1 MKLTK
6 WHRRAVLGAVAALL
20 VTACGGNGGSG
31 GDQTG
36 GDAGSGGPVTID
48 WWHIQNQEPMLGV
61 WKAMAAEYQKQHTNV
76 TIKITSLENEAFKA
90 RLTTVTQAGTPPDLF
105 HTWGGGVLKQQT
117 EAGLTK
123 DLTDDLADIADTFT
137 PAALLPYQ
145 IDDRTYGV
153 PFDVGMVGFW
163 YNEKLFAQAGITQPP
178 GTWAEFLDVVGKLK
192 AAGITPIA
200 LGGKEKWPGH
210 FYWAYLAI
218 RVAGVDA
225 LKQAESDGKFDA
237 PEFVQA
243 GAHLK
248 ELVDLQPFQKGFLG
262 APFGSPDGQSAFV
275 GNGKAAMELM
285 GQWAP
290 GEQRNSSAN
299 KKGLGEDLGFFP
311 FPAVDGGKG
320 ALTDAFGGGG
330 GFAVGRDAPPEAAD
344 FLKFIANV
352 DNQRKAAA
360 VGGLLPVVKGA
371 EDAVKEP
378 SQKMVVDQLAKATK
392 FQLYLDQ
399 AYAPEVGQTVNDSV
413 AALIAGQSS
422 PEDVAKA
429 ITDAAQ
435 SAQ

>member
-6 WHRRAVLGAVAALL
+6 WHRRAVLGAAAALL
-20 VTACGGNGGSG
+20 VTACSGGGGGSETGAEPG
-31 GDQTG
+31 G
-36 GDAGSGGPVTID
+36 AVTID
-48 WWHIQNQEPMLGV
+48 WWHIQNQEPMLGI
-61 WKAMAAEYQKQHTNV
+61 WKSMAAEYQKQHTNV

-105 HTWGGGVLKQQT
+105 QTWGGGVLKQQT
-117 EAGLTK
+117 EAGLTR
-123 DLTDDLADIADTFT
+123 DLTDDVADVADTFQPT
-137 PAALLPYQ
+137 ALQPFQ
-145 IDDRTYGV
+145 IDDRTYGI
-153 PFDVGMVGFW
+153 PFDAGMVGFW
-163 YNEKLFAQAGITQPP
+163 YNKKLFTQAGVTQPP
-178 GTWAEFLDVVGKLK
+178 GTWAEFLDAVRKLQ

-200 LGGKEKWPGH
+200 LGGKDKWPGH

-225 LKQAESDGKFDA
+225 LKQAETDGKFDA

-248 ELVDLQPFQKGFLG
+248 ELVDLQPFQKGFLA
-262 APFGSPDGQSAFV
+262 APFGTPDGQSAVV

-285 GQWAP
+285 GQWGP
-290 GEQRNSSAN
+290 GEQRNASAN
-299 KKGLGEDLGFFP
+299 KKGLGADLGFFP
-311 FPAVDGGKG
+311 FPTVDGGKG
-320 ALTDAFGGGG
+320 ALTDAFGGGN
-330 GFAVGRDAPPEAAD
+330 GFAVGKDAPAETVD
-344 FLKFIANV
+344 FLKFITSAE
-352 DNQRKAAA
+352 NQRKAAA
-360 VGGLLPVVKGA
+360 VNGVLPVVKGT
-371 EDAVKEP
+371 EDAIKEP
-378 SQKMVVDQLAKATK
+378 SQRMVVDQLAKATK